1 MDKILSVAMQ
11 CNSRLKLKALITTCV
26 TLVVTVIIISLVG
39 IKVLNTVIVYKEMT
53 VKVNS
58 SSVNVELDLNR

>member
-11 CNSRLKLKALITTCV
+11 CNTRLKLKALKTICLTIV
-26 TLVVTVIIISLVG
+26 ILAVLVSLIAFG
-39 IKVLNTVIVYKEMT
+39 VLNTIASYNEANVT
-53 VKVNS
+53 VNS

>member
-1 MDKILSVAMQ
+1 MDKILSVALQ
-11 CNSRLKLKALITTCV
+11 CNSRLKLKALMTICSTIIV
-26 TLVVTVIIISLVG
+26 IVLIVSLVVVKLLNSVIDY
-39 IKVLNTVIVYKEMT
+39 NEAN